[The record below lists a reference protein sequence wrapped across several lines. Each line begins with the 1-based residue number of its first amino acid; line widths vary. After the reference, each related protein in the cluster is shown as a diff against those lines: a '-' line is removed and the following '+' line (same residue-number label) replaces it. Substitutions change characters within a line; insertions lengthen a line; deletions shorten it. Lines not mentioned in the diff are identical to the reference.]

1 MGLYPGKYSV
11 AGQAEGDCSLTV
23 HDVDIKLDDGEWQC
37 QVTATSYNS
46 QDALASSGQCR
57 EYTGTRLGTGYW
69 VTRVHEYKSKRGGV
83 HWYSIT

>member
-46 QDALASSGQCR
+46 QDALASSGQCG
-57 EYTGTRLGTGYW
+57 EYTGTRLYEYMS
-69 VTRVHEYKSKRGGV
+69 TRVYEYMSL
-83 HWYSIT
+83 

>member
-46 QDALASSGQCR
+46 QDALASSGQC
-57 EYTGTRLGTGYW
+57 
-69 VTRVHEYKSKRGGV
+69 
-83 HWYSIT
+83 